1 MFIVSNY
8 QISFVKFYSLI
19 LSKNRGRFDTICRIQ
34 NINTKENHFLPTYR
48 GKAYLNPKDN
58 PNKII
63 GKKIALT
70 RALVSMK
77 ADKYLRTI
85 IWKAFWNWIESWKT
99 NNNPACFGE
108 PIQES
113 ENAIIVPASINV

>member
-85 IWKAFWNWIESWKT
+85 IWKAFWKWVESWKKREPVKMFG
-99 NNNPACFGE
+99 NNIEEAKK
-108 PIQES
+108 
-113 ENAIIVPASINV
+113 